1 MSKIRQQK
9 TAEQIKI
16 ILSELLL
23 REMNDP
29 RLQGVTITAVTI
41 DRELQ
46 YADVYV
52 HALGDDSR
60 EREVMQALDKASGF
74 LRYELA
80 QRVSLRTTPQ
90 FHFHWDAALAQA
102 DEVDRILSQLTIP
115 PAEEE
120 EEE

>member
-80 QRVSLRTTPQ
+80 QRISLRTTPQ

-120 EEE
+120 E

>member
-1 MSKIRQQK
+1 M
-9 TAEQIKI
+9 
-16 ILSELLL
+16 
-23 REMNDP
+23 
-29 RLQGVTITAVTI
+29 
-41 DRELQ
+41 
-46 YADVYV
+46 YV

-60 EREVMQALDKASGF
+60 EREVMQSLDKASGF

-90 FHFHWDAALAQA
+90 FHFHWDAALAKA